1 MNNMMMLH
9 NGRCGSTVVGYLLAQ
24 NPNIHWASELYTPLF
39 AKWTKENQQEFA
51 YLAKEPI
58 VENPIEILKNSM
70 NETTKPYYGFE
81 IKPSQFFLV
90 NSSATKFL
98 TQSFLLNF
106 TYFILIRRK
115 NSLRMIVS
123 DKVAR
128 KENIWHIYKDKFNW
142 SIVKEIFK
150 NYTAQSIIK
159 ALSYLK
165 NWLYRKNLKLKN
177 WLYRK
182 NSKLEKIHLPVNQP
196 KPLVERIRDIERT
209 MQEVETLLAGKNVL
223 NLTYEDDIEQD
234 PRSAYRSICEFVNME
249 ATKASVTLSKTN
261 PFPLKDMIENF
272 AEVKATLHNTPY
284 EWMPDS

>member
-1 MNNMMMLH
+1 MILH
-9 NGRCGSTVVGYLLAQ
+9 NGRCGSTVVGNLLAQ
-24 NPNIHWASELYTPLF
+24 NPNMHWASELYEPMF
-39 AKWTKENQQEFA
+39 AKWKEENQQEFA

-115 NSLRMIVS
+115 NSLRQIVS

-128 KENIWHIYKDKFNW
+128 KENIWHIHTDKFNW
-142 SIVKEIFK
+142 NIIKEIFK
-150 NYTAQSIIK
+150 NYTAQSIRK
-159 ALSYLK
+159 AFSYLTK
-165 NWLYRKNLKLKN
+165 WLYRKNSKLKN

-182 NSKLEKIHLPVNQP
+182 NSKLEKIHLPVNQSR
-196 KPLVERIRDIERT
+196 PLVERIRGIERR
-209 MQEVETLLAGKNVL
+209 MQEAESLLLSKNVL
-223 NLTYEDDIEQD
+223 KLTYEDDIEQD
-234 PRSAYRSICEFVNME
+234 PQSAYRSICEFVNME
-249 ATKASVTLSKTN
+249 PTKASVNFSKTN
-261 PFPLKDMIENF
+261 PFPLKDVIENF

-284 EWMPDS
+284 EWMPNS

>member
-1 MNNMMMLH
+1 MMLH
-9 NGRCGSTVVGYLLAQ
+9 NGRCGSTVVGNLLAQ
-24 NPNIHWASELYTPLF
+24 NPNIHWASELYEPMF
-39 AKWTKENQQEFA
+39 AKWKEENQQEFA

-58 VENPIEILKNSM
+58 VENPMEILKNSM
-70 NETTKPYYGFE
+70 NEATKPYYGFV
-81 IKPSQFFLV
+81 IKPAQFFLV

-98 TQSFLLNF
+98 NQSFLLNF

-115 NSLRMIVS
+115 NSLRQIVS

-128 KENIWHIYKDKFNW
+128 KKNIWHIDRDKFNW
-142 SIVKEIFK
+142 NIVKEIFK
-150 NYTAQSIIK
+150 NYTAQSIRK
-159 ALSYLK
+159 AFSY
-165 NWLYRKNLKLKN
+165 LKN

-196 KPLVERIRDIERT
+196 KPLVERIENLERR

-234 PRSAYRSICEFVNME
+234 PQRAYRSICKFVDME
-249 ATKASVTLSKTN
+249 ATKASVNLSKTN
-261 PFPLKDMIENF
+261 PFPLKDIIENF

-284 EWMPDS
+284 EWMPNS

>member
-1 MNNMMMLH
+1 MMMLH

-58 VENPIEILKNSM
+58 VENPMEILKNSM

-81 IKPSQFFLV
+81 IKPFHFFLV

-98 TQSFLLNF
+98 NQSFLLNF

-115 NSLRMIVS
+115 NSFRQIVS

-128 KENIWHIYKDKFNW
+128 KKNIWHIEKKEFNET
-142 SIVKEIFK
+142 I
-150 NYTAQSIIK
+150 T
-159 ALSYLK
+159 
-165 NWLYRKNLKLKN
+165 
-177 WLYRK
+177 
-182 NSKLEKIHLPVNQP
+182 KLEKIHLPVNQP
-196 KPLVERIRDIERT
+196 KPLVERIENLERR

-234 PRSAYRSICEFVNME
+234 PQSAYRSICEFVNMK
-249 ATKASVTLSKTN
+249 ATKASVILSKTN
-261 PFPLKDMIENF
+261 PFPLKDIIENF

-284 EWMPDS
+284 EWMPNS